1 MPVSFKDILDAFQLV
16 SMGGMGEHQAF
27 LCRQSGKVY
36 WQSENLDELDD
47 LDDLDEMPDD
57 LEENENYI
65 QIPHKRELDLGKP
78 LVLDF
83 AHEFLP
89 DDFNHVR
96 QIFSKSGAY
105 ARFKDLLV
113 HRRVLDQWY
122 DFEAKAEEKALREWC
137 ALNSIELR
145 D

>member
-1 MPVSFKDILDAFQLV
+1 MPVSFKDILDAFQLA

-36 WQSENLDELDD
+36 CPSENLDELNDS
-47 LDDLDEMPDD
+47 DEMPDD
-57 LEENENYI
+57 LEENENYV
-65 QIPHKRELDLGKP
+65 QIPGKRELDLGKP

-83 AHEFLP
+83 AREFLP
-89 DDFNHVR
+89 DDFNQVR

-105 ARFKDLLV
+105 ARFKDLLI

-137 ALNSIELR
+137 ALNSIELG